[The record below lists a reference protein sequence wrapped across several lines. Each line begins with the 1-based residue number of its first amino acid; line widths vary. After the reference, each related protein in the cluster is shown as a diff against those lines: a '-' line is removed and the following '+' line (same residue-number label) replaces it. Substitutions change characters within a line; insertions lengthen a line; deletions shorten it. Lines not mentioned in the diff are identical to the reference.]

1 MTRRH
6 TFLSRLPA
14 AVSAAV
20 TMATVVAALVAALVA
35 FATAARAHGDEDHS
49 KDAKRP
55 TESAATGAGQGPATG
70 GAGFTS
76 PQRLPDG
83 SVNVPKAVQRLYT
96 VRTVVVE
103 EQSLP
108 SSVALKGL
116 VIADPAAA
124 GRVQATQSG
133 IVQAGPGGLPH
144 LGQKVVQ
151 GQVLAYLAPQ
161 ASGLERAAT
170 QAQLAELDGQRVLAE
185 QKLQRYAQLEGSVP
199 QKEID
204 AAGAEAAS
212 LTQRRQALSA
222 GLVGRV
228 ALVEP
233 VPGVISS
240 NAVVA
245 GQVVETRE
253 LLFERVRPDRLLVQ
267 ALAYDIRIASDIEQ
281 ATAVTVGKEPLR
293 LSFLGAGLQLREQAI
308 PLQFRITPP
317 IPALAVGQ
325 PLTVVIATK
334 SRVKGYAVPQA
345 AVIQNA
351 ANETVVWVHESAER
365 FKPRRVQAQVLDATR
380 SVVTA
385 GLKHGERVVVQGATL
400 LAQVR

>member
-1 MTRRH
+1 MTRLR

-14 AVSAAV
+14 AVSVAV
-20 TMATVVAALVAALVA
+20 VMTAVVAALLAST
-35 FATAARAHGDEDHS
+35 TAARAYGDEDHS
-49 KDAKRP
+49 KDAKKP
-55 TESAATGAGQGPATG
+55 TQSAATGAGQGPATG

-108 SSVALKGL
+108 SSVELKGL

-151 GQVLAYLAPQ
+151 GQVLAYLTPQ
-161 ASGLERAAT
+161 VSGLERAGT
-170 QAQLAELDGQRVLAE
+170 QAQLAELNGQLVVAE
-185 QKLQRYAQLEGSVP
+185 QKVQRYAQLEGSVP

-204 AAGAEAAS
+204 AARAEAAS
-212 LTQRRQALSA
+212 LAQRRQALSA
-222 GLVGRV
+222 GLGGRV
-228 ALVEP
+228 ALVAP

-253 LLFERVRPDRLLVQ
+253 LLFELVRPDRLLVQ
-267 ALAYDIRIASDIEQ
+267 ALAYDTRVVADIEQ
-281 ATAVTVGKEPLR
+281 ATALTAGREPLR

-317 IPALAVGQ
+317 VPALAVGQ

-345 AVIQNA
+345 AVMQNA

-385 GLKHGERVVVQGATL
+385 GLMPGERVVVQGAPL

>member
-1 MTRRH
+1 MIRLRRL
-6 TFLSRLPA
+6 TPLILA
-14 AVSAAV
+14 A
-20 TMATVVAALVAALVA
+20 VVAAAQ
-35 FATAARAHGDEDHS
+35 AHGDEDHS
-49 KDAKRP
+49 KDAP
-55 TESAATGAGQGPATG
+55 QPAANGAAQTPAPGAGGVTP
-70 GAGFTS
+70 S

-108 SSVALKGL
+108 RSVELKGL

-144 LGQKVVQ
+144 LGQKVAQ

-161 ASGLERAAT
+161 ANGLERAAT
-170 QAQLAELDGQRVLAE
+170 QAQLAEVTGQRVVAE
-185 QKLQRYAQLEGSVP
+185 QKVQRYAQLEGSVP

-204 AAGAEAAS
+204 AARAEVAS
-212 LTQRRQALSA
+212 LTQRRQALVA
-222 GLVGRV
+222 GLGGRV
-228 ALVEP
+228 ALSAP
-233 VPGVISS
+233 VPGVVSS

-245 GQVVETRE
+245 GQVVEARE
-253 LLFERVRPDRLLVQ
+253 LLFEIVRPDRLLVE
-267 ALAYDIRIASDIEQ
+267 ALAFDTRVAGDIEQ
-281 ATAVTVGKEPLR
+281 ASALTAAKEPLR

-308 PLQFRITPP
+308 PLQFRITAPL
-317 IPALAVGQ
+317 PALVVGQ
-325 PLTVVIATK
+325 PVTVIVATR
-334 SRVKGYAVPQA
+334 SRVKGYAVPQS
-345 AVIQNA
+345 AVMQNA
-351 ANETVVWVHESAER
+351 ANETVVWVHDSAER
-365 FKPRRVQAQVLDATR
+365 FKPRKVQVQVLDATR

-385 GLKHGERVVVQGATL
+385 GLAAGERVVVQGATL

>member
-1 MTRRH
+1 MTRLR

-14 AVSAAV
+14 AVSVAV
-20 TMATVVAALVAALVA
+20 VMTAVVAALLAST
-35 FATAARAHGDEDHS
+35 TAARAHGDEDHS
-49 KDAKRP
+49 KDAKKP
-55 TESAATGAGQGPATG
+55 TQSAATGAGQGPAMG

-108 SSVALKGL
+108 SSVELKGL

-161 ASGLERAAT
+161 VSGLERAGT
-170 QAQLAELDGQRVLAE
+170 QAQLAELNGQLVVAE
-185 QKLQRYAQLEGSVP
+185 QKVQRYAQLEGSVP

-204 AAGAEAAS
+204 AARAEAAS
-212 LTQRRQALSA
+212 LALRRQALSA
-222 GLVGRV
+222 GLGGRV
-228 ALVEP
+228 ALVAP

-253 LLFERVRPDRLLVQ
+253 LLFELVRPDRLLVQ
-267 ALAYDIRIASDIEQ
+267 ALAYDTRVVADIEQ
-281 ATAVTVGKEPLR
+281 ATALTAGKEPLR

-317 IPALAVGQ
+317 VPALAVGQ

-345 AVIQNA
+345 AVMQNA

-380 SVVTA
+380 SVVTT
-385 GLKHGERVVVQGATL
+385 GLMPGERVVVQGAPL

>member
-1 MTRRH
+1 MIRLRR
-6 TFLSRLPA
+6 FAPLILA
-14 AVSAAV
+14 A
-20 TMATVVAALVAALVA
+20 VVAAVH
-35 FATAARAHGDEDHS
+35 AHGDEDHS
-49 KDAKRP
+49 KDAP
-55 TESAATGAGQGPATG
+55 QPAANGAAQAAAPGAGATT
-70 GAGFTS
+70 TS

-108 SSVALKGL
+108 RSVELKGL

-144 LGQKVVQ
+144 LGQKVTQ

-161 ASGLERAAT
+161 ANGLERAAT
-170 QAQLAELDGQRVLAE
+170 QAQLAEVTGQRVVAE
-185 QKLQRYAQLEGSVP
+185 QKVQRYAQLEGSVP

-204 AAGAEAAS
+204 AARAEVAS
-212 LTQRRQALSA
+212 LTQRRQALVA
-222 GLVGRV
+222 GLGGRV
-228 ALVEP
+228 ALSAP
-233 VPGVISS
+233 VPGVVSS

-245 GQVVETRE
+245 GQVVEARE
-253 LLFERVRPDRLLVQ
+253 LLFEIVRPDRLLVE
-267 ALAYDIRIASDIEQ
+267 ALAFDTRVAGDIEQ
-281 ATAVTVGKEPLR
+281 ASALTAAKEPLR

-308 PLQFRITPP
+308 PLQFRITAPL
-317 IPALAVGQ
+317 PALVVGQ
-325 PLTVVIATK
+325 PVTVIVATR
-334 SRVKGYAVPQA
+334 SRVKGYAVPQS
-345 AVIQNA
+345 AVMQNA
-351 ANETVVWVHESAER
+351 ANETVVWVHDSAER
-365 FKPRRVQAQVLDATR
+365 FKPRKVQVQVLDATR

-385 GLKHGERVVVQGATL
+385 GLAAGERVVVQGAPL